1 MNVLLTQYSEISEL
15 KEKADKG
22 GGAEEER
29 EGVEGK
35 VSYSVSGD
43 WQITLKKNHMISWKL
58 DFK

>member
-35 VSYSVSGD
+35 FSYSVSGD
-43 WQITLKKNHMISWKL
+43 LQIT
-58 DFK
+58 

>member
-1 MNVLLTQYSEISEL
+1 MNVLLTQYLKFQSW
-15 KEKADKG
+15 KEKSNEG

-43 WQITLKKNHMISWKL
+43 LQIT
-58 DFK
+58 

>member
-15 KEKADKG
+15 KGKSSKG

-29 EGVEGK
+29 KGLEGM

-43 WQITLKKNHMISWKL
+43 LQIT
-58 DFK
+58 